1 MTAGLAGGGWSEFS
15 SGAWRALAACL
26 PLFALALL
34 PLLLFAREAL
44 FPWLQPVEQL
54 PEVVRHKLLYL
65 NVPFFVTRTIA
76 YFVIWLALAFF
87 MGVWHSNR
95 RGGGVLCAGGL
106 VALLYTLSF
115 FAFDWF
121 LSLEPK
127 FYTDVFGLWLADTV
141 VAGAG

>member
-1 MTAGLAGGGWSEFS
+1 
-15 SGAWRALAACL
+15 
-26 PLFALALL
+26 
-34 PLLLFAREAL
+34 
-44 FPWLQPVEQL
+44 
-54 PEVVRHKLLYL
+54 
-65 NVPFFVTRTIA
+65 
-76 YFVIWLALAFF
+76 
-87 MGVWHSNR
+87 NR

-141 VAGAG
+141 VAGAGALVLLGLGAAADERSVARRADLANLWLCLLLGWLFLAFSQYIVVW